1 MTHCTK
7 VVCSGR
13 SLRPAHG
20 GALSGD
26 FSAWGALDLRTEGGE
41 NLDEKHQKTILDI
54 AKRAVE
60 NGHRD
65 PEAILEAARRV
76 GRRAHL
82 VENLRA
88 YATRAMFRVKNSVG
102 FAQAKEHSLDD
113 FEFAADLIDSSQVE
127 QIENKIL
134 IRELLETL
142 APLDRE
148 IFVRRMRGET
158 CPEIDT
164 EMRLKPRTAEIRF
177 LICKNA
183 LRKAFVAKVDRKNC
197 ARGC

>member
-1 MTHCTK
+1 MA
-7 VVCSGR
+7 
-13 SLRPAHG
+13 SLN
-20 GALSGD
+20 
-26 FSAWGALDLRTEGGE
+26 WE
-41 NLDEKHQKTILDI
+41 NLLSRDVKTWNELLLRLGNGEVLDQEKHQTILDV
-54 AKRAVE
+54 ANKALE
-60 NGHRD
+60 SGERD
-65 PEAILEAARRV
+65 PDEVLQVARRV

-88 YATRAMFRVKNSVG
+88 YATRAIFRVKDSVG
-102 FAQAKEHSLDD
+102 LIQSKEEPLEN
-113 FEFAADLIDSSQVE
+113 FECAAELIDTSQVE

-134 IRELLETL
+134 IRELLDRL

-148 IFVRRMRGET
+148 IFLRRMRGET
-158 CPEIDT
+158 CPDIDA

-183 LRKAFVAKVDRKNC
+183 LRKAFMDKLDRKNC